1 MRVGEPVGV
10 GVGERDCE
18 PVLEAVAVARPMGEA
33 PKEGLCEGVAVE
45 ERDSGGTATGGVV
58 EGEVLGLL
66 DPPIEGVP
74 LRESSSPMER
84 EGVGVGDVEGVAES
98 VAVGVG
104 LEEGV
109 GVLGPVVVGV
119 GVGELLVVALG
130 VGEEVPLGVRVGETV
145 GVGEGEGVAVSVLV
159 SLGELLGCEDP
170 VTLWDP
176 WEVGEGGS
184 ETLGKAVP
192 EELMVPPPAPPPEE
206 PLSKALVDARREFR
220 AKVVALGLR
229 DILSEALPD
238 GVWEV

>member
-1 MRVGEPVGV
+1 MGVGEPVGE

-18 PVLEAVAVARPMGEA
+18 PVLEAVAIARPMGEA
-33 PKEGLCEGVAVE
+33 PKEELCEGVAVE
-45 ERDSGGTATGGVV
+45 EREKGGNATGGVV

-66 DPPIEGVP
+66 DPKEGVP

-84 EGVGVGDVEGVAES
+84 EGVGVGDGEGVAES

-104 LEEGV
+104 LGEGV

-119 GVGELLVVALG
+119 GVGEVLVVALG
-130 VGEEVPLGVRVGETV
+130 VGEEVPLGVRVGESV
-145 GVGEGEGVAVSVLV
+145 GVGEGVGVAVRVLV

-170 VTLWDP
+170 VNLRDP

-192 EELMVPPPAPPPEE
+192 EELMVPPPAPPPDE
-206 PLSKALVDARREFR
+206 PLSKALMDARRELR
-220 AKVVALGLR
+220 AEVVALGLR
-229 DILSEALPD
+229 DILLEAPPD